1 MTTFLNYTEAGSSFV
16 FGYLVDQKPFIPAV
30 INFTDDPQKTELMQ
44 EIAATF
50 NTEFEGGYP
59 FSDSFYFAGLSVI
72 FFFSFIVSMLFYL
85 GALQFVVLKMGWAL
99 YITVG
104 TTGT

>member
-1 MTTFLNYTEAGSSFV
+1 MF
-16 FGYLVDQKPFIPAV
+16 
-30 INFTDDPQKTELMQ
+30 Q
-44 EIAATF
+44 EIAAAF

-59 FSDSFYFAGLSVI
+59 FRDVFNFAALSVV

-85 GALQFVVLKMGWAL
+85 GALQFVVLKLGWAL

-104 TTGT
+104 TTGERLFTKCVTQC